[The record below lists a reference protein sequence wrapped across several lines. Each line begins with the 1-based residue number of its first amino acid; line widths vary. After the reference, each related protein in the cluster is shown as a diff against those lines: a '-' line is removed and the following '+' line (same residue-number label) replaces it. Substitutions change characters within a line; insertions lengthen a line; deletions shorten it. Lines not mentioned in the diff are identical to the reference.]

1 MTDQE
6 KRNKILKILEEAHR
20 IWFEEYHMKPDINGI
35 IADLLIKESENYNI
49 SEVIDRLKASDE
61 EKCLKCIESKH
72 TTEEEYAKL
81 QEQFANYQLTSDKE
95 IRAQVKQAKVDILNE
110 LKKCSCCDNF
120 FTDGKWH
127 RYVFVEDID
136 KLIEEIEK

>member
-6 KRNKILKILEEAHR
+6 KRSKILKILEEAHR

-49 SEVIDRLKASDE
+49 SETKQKQEIESLKAENERLAKVVS
-61 EKCLKCIESKH
+61 EKVYDFIDNVKEVADTRKVW
-72 TTEEEYAKL
+72 
-81 QEQFANYQLTSDKE
+81 EQ
-95 IRAQVKQAKVDILNE
+95 QAKIDALNE
-110 LKKCSCCDNF
+110 LKKYSCCDNF

>member
-6 KRNKILKILEEAHR
+6 KRSKILKILEEAHR

-49 SEVIDRLKASDE
+49 SETKQKQEIESLKAENERLAKVVS
-61 EKCLKCIESKH
+61 EKVYDFIDNVKEVADTRKVW
-72 TTEEEYAKL
+72 
-81 QEQFANYQLTSDKE
+81 EQ
-95 IRAQVKQAKVDILNE
+95 QAKIDALKE
-110 LKKCSCCDNF
+110 LKKLSCCDNF

-136 KLIEEIEK
+136 QMIKEIESNGR

>member
-6 KRNKILKILEEAHR
+6 KRSKILKILEEAHR

-35 IADLLIKESENYNI
+35 IADLLIKENENYNI
-49 SEVIDRLKASDE
+49 SETKQKQEIESLKAENERLAKVVS
-61 EKCLKCIESKH
+61 EKVYDFIDNVKEVAD
-72 TTEEEYAKL
+72 TREAW
-81 QEQFANYQLTSDKE
+81 EQ
-95 IRAQVKQAKVDILNE
+95 QAKIDALKE
-110 LKKCSCCDNF
+110 LKKRSCCDNF

-127 RYVFVEDID
+127 RYVFIEDID